1 MFYFLGG
8 WWEIW
13 NDLLSECTQ
22 RNEHLCCRFLFG
34 EFETYFVAKLFQS
47 KDFFQTCRFLESCR
61 SCQGYPM
68 PRQQFDRYT
77 VLSAAQDKV
86 NFMVRGMGMMLGHV
100 DFYFGKHVFS
110 MLNKLKS
117 LNLFL
122 CFCCLVFF
130 LAVFCGWRVVR
141 NSWKAG
147 FFRNQLNQ
155 RWATW
160 SLDLKKSSC

>member
-1 MFYFLGG
+1 
-8 WWEIW
+8 
-13 NDLLSECTQ
+13 
-22 RNEHLCCRFLFG
+22 
-34 EFETYFVAKLFQS
+34 
-47 KDFFQTCRFLESCR
+47 
-61 SCQGYPM
+61 M

-117 LNLFL
+117 LNLFW

-130 LAVFCGWRVVR
+130 WP
-141 NSWKAG
+141 
-147 FFRNQLNQ
+147 FFV
-155 RWATW
+155 
-160 SLDLKKSSC
+160 DEE